1 MPDTSAP
8 IRQAL
13 RDALAKLGTDI
24 DDPLLERAERD
35 GIDWRDLAARE
46 IALFG
51 DDMAA
56 LRVIAPGGV
65 LIAYIT
71 TTTQMSR
78 LAEALRA
85 AGCWTEPQ
93 IQESF
98 ERTWK
103 AQGLAVRPDHQM
115 IGHTGFL
122 VISRAMASGFEALR
136 KRDRVTKDTQT
147 DIDSLTDEQREAQ
160 IEELELRDISDHKL
174 RKVLRDLDRQVGEL
188 GNTHE

>member
-1 MPDTSAP
+1 M
-8 IRQAL
+8 
-13 RDALAKLGTDI
+13 
-24 DDPLLERAERD
+24 E
-35 GIDWRDLAARE
+35 
-46 IALFG
+46 
-51 DDMAA
+51 
-56 LRVIAPGGV
+56 
-65 LIAYIT
+65 
-71 TTTQMSR
+71 
-78 LAEALRA
+78 
-85 AGCWTEPQ
+85 
-93 IQESF
+93 
-98 ERTWK
+98 
-103 AQGLAVRPDHQM
+103 GLAVRPDHQM

>member
-1 MPDTSAP
+1 ME
-8 IRQAL
+8 
-13 RDALAKLGTDI
+13 G
-24 DDPLLERAERD
+24 
-35 GIDWRDLAARE
+35 
-46 IALFG
+46 
-51 DDMAA
+51 
-56 LRVIAPGGV
+56 
-65 LIAYIT
+65 
-71 TTTQMSR
+71 
-78 LAEALRA
+78 
-85 AGCWTEPQ
+85 
-93 IQESF
+93 
-98 ERTWK
+98 
-103 AQGLAVRPDHQM
+103 QGLAVRPDHQM